1 LPGVTLGEGA
11 FAYLEPPFDPARIV
25 LDQSKLAPD
34 RLVELEHQAL
44 IRGLASFRT
53 VLRSLGCVEA

>member
-1 LPGVTLGEGA
+1 LPGVTLGQGT

-25 LDQSKLAPD
+25 LDQSQLAPD

-44 IRGLASFRT
+44 IRGLANFRA
-53 VLRSLGCVEA
+53 VLRGLGYVEA